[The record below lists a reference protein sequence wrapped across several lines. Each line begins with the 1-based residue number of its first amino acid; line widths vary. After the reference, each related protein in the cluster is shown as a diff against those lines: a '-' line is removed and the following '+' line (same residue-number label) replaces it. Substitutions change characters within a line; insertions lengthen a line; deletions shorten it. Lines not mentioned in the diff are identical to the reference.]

1 MLIVKLK
8 GVIDHNCKSLYSLID
23 RLIFKYDE
31 EQAKKKVHGDH
42 WLQLGIW
49 MQALL
54 LKGKRRDLKKN
65 IETII

>member
-31 EQAKKKVHGDH
+31 ELAKKKVFEDH

-54 LKGKRRDLKKN
+54 LKGKRRDFKKN
-65 IETII
+65 IEKII